1 MWQKLIN
8 YVKLSRLELKH
19 VNWPTKKNI
28 IKFTLL
34 VIVISLLM
42 AVFLGF
48 LDFIFVY
55 LLNKFVL

>member
-1 MWQKLIN
+1 MWHKLTN
-8 YVKLSRLELKH
+8 YIKLSRLELKH
-19 VNWPTKKNI
+19 VNWPTKKNT

-34 VIVISLLM
+34 VISVSLLV
-42 AVFLGF
+42 AAFLGF